1 MIDVERSTDAAVP
14 DFSDEIFARISV
26 LAKCSESSGFL
37 TRRYLTQEHKR
48 ANQHVLKWMEQAGM
62 SARIDALGNVVGR
75 YEGKEPDAPTLILGS
90 HLDTVVNAGR
100 YDGMLGVITPIS
112 CIQHLH
118 ERGERLDV
126 AIEVVGFGDEEG
138 VRFQAT
144 LIGSRAMAGT
154 FNKEMLELQDS
165 TGMSMHDALLAF
177 GLDPNKTDLARRS
190 AKDVVGY
197 VELHIEQG
205 PVLEA
210 EQLPVGVVSSIAGAT
225 RLSVQMQGEA
235 GHAGTVPMSMR
246 KDALAGA
253 AEALLL
259 VESRCSE
266 DELVGTVGRL
276 TTTPGAV
283 NVIPGDASFSVDIRS
298 GDDSK
303 RERAVIDVR
312 TGMHE
317 IAVRRN
323 LHIEIAQ
330 THATPSCQCSGS
342 IMTQLETAIAREQ
355 LRPLRLPS
363 GAGHD
368 AMAMAAM
375 TEVGMLF
382 VRCRKGI
389 SHHPDESMTQED
401 AATAAKVL
409 LRFLRDYKEALR

>member
-1 MIDVERSTDAAVP
+1 MIDNERSNEATVP
-14 DFSDEIFARISV
+14 DLGAEIFARIDV
-26 LAKCSESSGFL
+26 LAECSESSGVL
-37 TRRYLTQEHKR
+37 TRRYLTPEHKR
-48 ANQHVLKWMEQAGM
+48 ANQHVLEWMEQAGM

-100 YDGMLGVITPIS
+100 YDGMLGVVAPVS

-118 ERGERLDV
+118 ERGEKLDV
-126 AIEVVGFGDEEG
+126 AVEVVGFGDEEG

-154 FNKEMLELQDS
+154 FDKDMLELEDS
-165 TGMSMHDALLAF
+165 DGMSMHDALLAF
-177 GLDPNKTDLARRS
+177 GLDPNKTDSARRS
-190 AKDVVGY
+190 SKDVVGY

-205 PVLEA
+205 PVLEV
-210 EQLPVGVVSSIAGAT
+210 EQLPVGVVTSIAGAT
-225 RLSVQMQGEA
+225 RLSVHMHGEA

-276 TTTPGAV
+276 NTMPGAV

-298 GDDSK
+298 GDDTK
-303 RERAVIDVR
+303 RECAVADVR
-312 TGMHE
+312 AGMEE
-317 IAVRRN
+317 IAVRRK
-323 LHIEIAQ
+323 LQIEIAE
-330 THATPSCQCSGS
+330 THSTPSCQCSGT

-355 LRPLRLPS
+355 LRPIRLPS

-389 SHHPDESMTQED
+389 SHHPDELMTQED
-401 AATAAKVL
+401 AAYAAKVL
-409 LRFLRDYKEALR
+409 LRFLRDYKRA